1 VPKTLAKPAFDVH
14 PGVAMVRKWADELPE
29 KTGRS
34 LAQWAKFVA
43 GCGIPDR
50 KDRIA
55 FLKDQHHLGTNT
67 AWQIVMYAED
77 KATWDG
83 DPKVYL
89 KNADQYVTDMFAGG
103 KAGLK
108 PIFDALLIEGRKL
121 GTDVKVCPCKT
132 IVPFYR
138 ERVFAEIKPATKTR
152 LEFSLA
158 LGDEPFAGRLVP
170 NPRAKGND
178 RLRHQ
183 FHLASVADID
193 GEVLRWLQ
201 AAYDRDA
208 AESRTE

>member
-1 VPKTLAKPAFDVH
+1 MPKPPAFDVH
-14 PGVAMVRKWADELPE
+14 PGVEMVRKWAAELPA

-43 GCGIPDR
+43 ASGIPER

-55 FLKDQHHLGTNT
+55 WLKDEHELGTNT

-77 KATWDG
+77 RATWDG
-83 DPKVYL
+83 DPDVYL
-89 KNADQYVTDMFAGG
+89 KHADQYVADMFAGA

-108 PIFDALLIEGRKL
+108 PIFDALVAEGRKL

-138 ERVFAEIKPATKTR
+138 DRVFAEIKPATKAR

-158 LGDEPFAGRLVP
+158 LGDEPFAGRLRP

-193 GEVLRWLQ
+193 ADVLRWLKT
-201 AAYDRDA
+201 AYDRDA
-208 AESRTE
+208 TDSRPS